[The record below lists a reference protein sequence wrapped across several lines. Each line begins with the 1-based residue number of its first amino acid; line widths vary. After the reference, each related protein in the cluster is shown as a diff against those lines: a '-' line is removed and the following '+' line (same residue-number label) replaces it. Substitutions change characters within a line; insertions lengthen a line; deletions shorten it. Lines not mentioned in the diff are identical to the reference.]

1 MYRGGC
7 TGLGKSPK
15 QTIFTLSLIM
25 GGETCSKDVKDCL
38 SYLFLETLC
47 TVSQISKCVTFRCVL
62 CDNQRSKK
70 MIGWD
75 DFSFVTVQFLFGVF
89 G

>member
-1 MYRGGC
+1 MYRGGGGD
-7 TGLGKSPK
+7 GLGKCPK
-15 QTIFTLSLIM
+15 NNVFLLLPYSI

-62 CDNQRSKK
+62 
-70 MIGWD
+70 
-75 DFSFVTVQFLFGVF
+75 
-89 G
+89 